1 MEITCDDKITI
12 SLQTEQT
19 EQQYKRKYSQDLL
32 NIIKSQTNYTDE
44 LLIIEKLDLFNGDY
58 IKVIKEYLQIPDK
71 IEPKVVSINQ
81 QIYKSLRK
89 QTEIKDIDGI
99 FYKK

>member
-12 SLQTEQT
+12 TLNDEKIRT
-19 EQQYKRKYSQDLL
+19 YSQDLL
-32 NIIKSQTNYTDE
+32 NIIKSQTNYTNE
-44 LLIIEKLDLFNGDY
+44 EFIINKLDLFNGDY

-71 IEPKVVSINQ
+71 IEPKVISINQ

-89 QTEIKDIDGI
+89 QTELKDIDGI